1 MFYSRSL
8 CFFCFGCF
16 NSFCLLL
23 SAQVQLSNQSEL
35 VPKQNLLFSNK
46 HPGHLICY
54 LRYVSFIMKRS
65 QGQTRFTATS
75 QQLIISDG
83 HDLIIFLN
91 KFLLVYQ
98 LKPSIIQRKYQ
109 KKTTCMA
116 KYHKFLKMFL
126 VLQFVPII
134 FSYVSHYQQ
143 AHPT

>member
-54 LRYVSFIMKRS
+54 LRYVSFIMKRL
-65 QGQTRFTATS
+65 QGQTRFTASS

-83 HDLIIFLN
+83 HDLIIFQN

-98 LKPSIIQRKYQ
+98 PKPSIIQIKYQ
-109 KKTTCMA
+109 KKNHVYG
-116 KYHKFLKMFL
+116 KIS
-126 VLQFVPII
+126 Q
-134 FSYVSHYQQ
+134 VSENVFGTSICSNHFQLCF
-143 AHPT
+143 AL